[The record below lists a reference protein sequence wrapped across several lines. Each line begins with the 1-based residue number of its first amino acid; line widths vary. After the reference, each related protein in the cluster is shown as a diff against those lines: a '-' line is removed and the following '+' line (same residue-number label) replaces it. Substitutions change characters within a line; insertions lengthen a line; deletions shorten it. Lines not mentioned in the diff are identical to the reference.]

1 MRLND
6 EEFNTYMESVY
17 DLDWTG
23 LDLTLVGAI
32 VSDTDT
38 QDIDCT
44 ITGEIDDQRL
54 MELLWAV
61 QDLGPFD
68 INWNAS
74 EVKNHFDTYRRKVFF
89 AWSYKPREGREGQL
103 TKKWIKL
110 PTTKQIE
117 RRKRGFVY
125 GEPLKVIQNGTR
137 IYL

>member
-6 EEFNTYMESVY
+6 EEFNAYMEPVY

-23 LDLTLVGAI
+23 LDLTLVGGI
-32 VSDTDT
+32 VSDIDT

-44 ITGEIDDQRL
+44 ITGDVDDERL
-54 MELLWAV
+54 MELLWAI

-68 INWNAS
+68 INWS
-74 EVKNHFDTYRRKVFF
+74 DREVKNHFDTYRRKVFF
-89 AWSYKPREGREGQL
+89 AWSYRPQEGREGHL
-103 TKKWIKL
+103 TKKFMKL

-117 RRKRGFVY
+117 RRKRGFVL

>member
-6 EEFNTYMESVY
+6 EEFNAYMESVY

-54 MELLWAV
+54 MELLWAI

-68 INWNAS
+68 INWS
-74 EVKNHFDTYRRKVFF
+74 DREVSNHFDTYRRKVFF
-89 AWSYKPREGREGQL
+89 AWSYKPREGKEGHL

-117 RRKRGFVY
+117 RKKRGFKL

>member
-6 EEFNTYMESVY
+6 TEFNKYMEEVY
-17 DLDWTG
+17 KLDWTG
-23 LDLTLVGAI
+23 LDLTLVGGI

-44 ITGEIDDQRL
+44 ITGEIDDERL
-54 MELLWAV
+54 MQLLWAV
-61 QDLGPFD
+61 QSSGPFD
-68 INWNAS
+68 INWS
-74 EVKNHFDTYRRKVFF
+74 DTEVKNHFDTYRRKVLLK
-89 AWSYKPREGREGQL
+89 WSYQPREGIQGL
-103 TKKWIKL
+103 LVKKFVKL

-125 GEPLKVIQNGTR
+125 GEPLKVIQNGQR